1 MDIDARLDVTSET
14 CDSQLLIVEASVFRA
29 RHMRANHLRDHPP
42 DVSMM
47 IHLVLFVAALRR
59 RLDDLCAWP
68 LPRLRPR
75 SRPGNVRNGCA
86 PEVTYAA

>member
-1 MDIDARLDVTSET
+1 MDIDARLDMTSET

-47 IHLVLFVAALRR
+47 VHLVLLVVALRQ
-59 RLDDLCAWP
+59 RLDHLCAWP
-68 LPRLRPR
+68 LPRLRPG
-75 SRPGNVRNGCA
+75 SRPGDVMNRCA
-86 PEVTYAA
+86 PDVGHAA